1 MTRAV
6 VFAYHNVGVRCLAVL
21 LAHGIEVPLVFSHED
36 DARENV
42 WFASV
47 AQFARERDIEV
58 STAPDPNAPEQLAR
72 VRACAPDFLFS
83 FYYRRMLG
91 PALLAAAPRGA
102 LNMHGSLLP
111 RYRGRAP
118 VNWAVVRG
126 ERETGATLHY
136 MTDKPDAGPVVGR
149 ERVPILPDDSARE
162 VFDKVTVAAELLL
175 DRVLPELV
183 AGRAPREPQALAEGS
198 YFGARRPADGRI
210 DWRRPAAEIHN
221 LVRGVAPPYP
231 GAFSALGART
241 LMVLRSRLG
250 ARVGPANAA
259 PALALDERGLYARCG
274 DGVALRLL
282 ECRLDGAAL
291 DPQRF
296 RAELGAGPL
305 PLE

>member
-1 MTRAV
+1 VTRAV

-36 DARENV
+36 DWRENV

-47 AQFARERDIEV
+47 AQFARERGIAV
-58 STAPDPNAPEQLAR
+58 LSAPDPNAPECLAR

-111 RYRGRAP
+111 KYRGRAP

-126 ERETGATLHY
+126 ERETGASLHY
-136 MTDKPDAGPVVGR
+136 MTEKPDAGAVIGHQ
-149 ERVPILPDDSARE
+149 RVPILPDDSARE

-175 DRVLPELV
+175 DRELPGLV
-183 AGRAPREPQALAEGS
+183 AGRAPRKPQVLAEGS
-198 YFGARRPADGRI
+198 YFGARRPEDGRI
-210 DWRRPAAEIHN
+210 DWHRPAAEIHN

-231 GAFSALGART
+231 GAFCRLGART
-241 LMVLRSRLG
+241 LKVLRSRVG
-250 ARVGPANAA
+250 ARVAPANAA
-259 PALALDERGLYARCG
+259 PLLALDERGLYALCG
-274 DGVALRLL
+274 DGVALRVP
-282 ECRLDGAAL
+282 ECELDGASL
-291 DPQRF
+291 GPERF
-296 RAELGAGPL
+296 RAEFGARTL

>member
-21 LAHGIEVPLVFSHED
+21 LAHGVEVPLVFSHDD

-47 AQFARERDIEV
+47 ARFAREREIEV
-58 STAPDPNAPEQLAR
+58 CTAADPNAPECLAR
-72 VRACAPDFLFS
+72 VRACAPEFLFS

-91 PALLAAAPRGA
+91 AALLAAAPRGA

-126 ERETGATLHY
+126 ERETGASLHY
-136 MTDKPDAGPVVGR
+136 MAEKPDAGPVVGR
-149 ERVPILPDDSARE
+149 ERVPILPDDNARE

-175 DRVLPELV
+175 DRLLPELV
-183 AGRAPREPQALAEGS
+183 AGRAAREPQALAAGS
-198 YFGARRPADGRI
+198 YFGARRPEDGLI

-231 GAFSALGART
+231 GAFSHLGGRT
-241 LMVLRSRLG
+241 LTVLRSLPG
-250 ARVGPANAA
+250 ARLA
-259 PALALDERGLYARCG
+259 PAPSTPLLALDARGVYARCG

-282 ECRLDGAAL
+282 ECRLDDTGL
-291 DPQRF
+291 DPARF
-296 RAELGAGPL
+296 RAELGAAPL
-305 PLE
+305 PLA

>member
-1 MTRAV
+1 VTCAV

-21 LAHGIEVPLVFSHED
+21 LAHGIEVPLVFTHED
-36 DARENV
+36 DAGENV

-47 AQFARERDIEV
+47 ARFARERDIEV
-58 STAPDPNAPEQLAR
+58 LTAPDPNSPECLAR
-72 VRACAPDFLFS
+72 LRACAPEFVFS

-91 PALLAAAPRGA
+91 AALLGTAARGA

-111 RYRGRAP
+111 KYRGRAP

-126 ERETGATLHY
+126 ERETGASLHY
-136 MTDKPDAGPVVGR
+136 MTEKPDAGEIVGR
-149 ERVPILPDDSARE
+149 ERVPILPDDTALD
-162 VFDKVTVAAELLL
+162 VLNKVTVAAELLL
-175 DRVLPELV
+175 DRLLPELV

-198 YFGARRPADGRI
+198 YFGARRPEDGLI

-231 GAFSALGART
+231 GAFS
-241 LMVLRSRLG
+241 RLG
-250 ARVGPANAA
+250 AGTLKVLRARLGTRLGPPAA
-259 PALALDERGLYARCG
+259 PLLGLDERGLYARCG

-282 ECRLDGAAL
+282 ACELDGAAL

-296 RAELGAGPL
+296 RAELGARDL
-305 PLE
+305 PLA